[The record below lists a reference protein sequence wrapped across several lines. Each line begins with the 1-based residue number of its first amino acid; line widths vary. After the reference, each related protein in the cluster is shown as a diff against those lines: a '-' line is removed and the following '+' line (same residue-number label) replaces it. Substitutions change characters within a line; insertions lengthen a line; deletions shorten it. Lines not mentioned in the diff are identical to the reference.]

1 MDLESLR
8 VFVKV
13 ADVASFTRAAEQLGL
28 TKARASAH
36 VRGLEESLG
45 ARLFTRTTRSVRLTA
60 DGEHLLGR
68 ARRLLAEAEDVASL
82 FGAGKALRGRVRM
95 DLPEKL
101 ATDVVI
107 PRLPELL
114 GRHPHLE
121 LVVSST
127 DRRVAVAQEGF
138 DCVLRVGALSDS
150 GLIAI
155 RLGALSM
162 MNCASPA
169 YVRRCGSPRSLD
181 DLEGHH
187 VVHYSASVEDSPG
200 FEVADGKGGVREI
213 PMKSW
218 VTVSSSGAY
227 QAACLAGLGII
238 QAPSRSLRQL
248 VQSGHLVEILPEH
261 TAAPMPVS
269 IVHAHGKQ
277 VPTRVRVVIDW
288 LSEVVTPTLY

>member
-8 VFVKV
+8 IFVKV

-36 VRGLEESLG
+36 VQSLEESLG

-60 DGEHLLGR
+60 DGEQLLGR
-68 ARRLLAEAEDVASL
+68 ARKLLAEADEVASL
-82 FGAGKALRGRVRM
+82 FGATRALRGRVRI

-114 GRHPHLE
+114 ARHPHLE
-121 LVVSST
+121 MVVSST
-127 DRRVAVAQEGF
+127 DRRVAVAQEGL
-138 DCVLRVGALSDS
+138 DCVLRVGALADS
-150 GLIAI
+150 GLMAL

-162 MNCASPA
+162 MNCASPE
-169 YVRRCGSPRSLD
+169 YVRRFGLPRTLD
-181 DLEGHH
+181 DLSGHV
-187 VVHYSASVEDSPG
+187 VVHYSASADDAPG
-200 FEVADGKGGVREI
+200 FEVSDGRGGVREI

-218 VTVSSSGAY
+218 VTVSSTGAY
-227 QAACLAGLGII
+227 QAACVAGLGII
-238 QAPSRSLRQL
+238 QAPSRSLLRL
-248 VQSGHLVEILPEH
+248 VQNGSLVEVLPEH

-269 IVHAHGKQ
+269 IVHAHGRQ
-277 VPTRVRVVIDW
+277 VPARVRAVIAW
-288 LSEVVTPTLY
+288 LTEVVTPTLC